1 MTPTGQAAVLVAI
14 TLVCGAF
21 VAGCGNGVR
30 TEGDAPRATPSSS
43 APAPA
48 PTDLSDLRKLVDGA
62 ESAAAAADSDA
73 AADR

>member
-1 MTPTGQAAVLVAI
+1 MTRTGQAAVLVAI
-14 TLVCGAF
+14 TLVCGGL

-30 TEGDAPRATPSSS
+30 AEGDAPHATPSTS
-43 APAPA
+43 APA
-48 PTDLSDLRKLVDGA
+48 DLSDMRKLVDGA